1 MQSGGLYQG
10 FSMHSR
16 SLYLGFSMHTRGL
29 FSSQEG
35 NSYWGIVCIEENVG
49 KRGMTEKDWR
59 IYIES
64 KRLIY

>member
-1 MQSGGLYQG
+1 
-10 FSMHSR
+10 
-16 SLYLGFSMHTRGL
+16 MHTRGL

-35 NSYWGIVCIEENVG
+35 NSYWGIVFIGENVG

-59 IYIES
+59 IDIES